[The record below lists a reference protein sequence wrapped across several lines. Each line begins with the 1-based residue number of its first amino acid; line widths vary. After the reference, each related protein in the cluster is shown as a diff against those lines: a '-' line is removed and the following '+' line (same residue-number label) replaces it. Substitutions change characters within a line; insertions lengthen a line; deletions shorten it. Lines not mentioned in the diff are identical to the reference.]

1 MSDPALSPAPVQ
13 EAKPAPTPSKIFRV
27 FFGIGITSFGG
38 GLVAYLQDEI
48 VGKQK
53 WMTEDDFLAAL
64 EIGQTLPGLNSA
76 NVAIIAGRKLAGP
89 RGSLAALLGLV
100 LPGAVI
106 LCILGVLYERFHKNP
121 DVAAALAGIAAA
133 AVGLLLQVT
142 LKIGKKQFL
151 RPLDLFFV
159 IVTFVLS
166 GILHVSLVAV
176 LFIVAPLAIMLYR
189 PRNNK
194 APTP

>member
-13 EAKPAPTPSKIFRV
+13 EEKPAPTPAKIFRV

>member
-1 MSDPALSPAPVQ
+1 MSDPA
-13 EAKPAPTPSKIFRV
+13 PTPKKIFRV

-142 LKIGKKQFL
+142 LKIGKKQLL
-151 RPLDLFFV
+151 RPLDLLFV

-176 LFIVAPLAIMLYR
+176 LFLVAPIAVMLYR
-189 PRNNK
+189 PRSNK

>member
-1 MSDPALSPAPVQ
+1 MSDPAVTSAATPAPN
-13 EAKPAPTPSKIFRV
+13 PTTIFRV
-27 FFGIGITSFGG
+27 FFEIGITSFGG

-53 WMTEDDFLAAL
+53 WMTEEEFLAAL

-100 LPGAVI
+100 LPGVVI

-142 LKIGKKQFL
+142 LKIGKNQFL
-151 RPLDLFFV
+151 RPLDLLFV

-189 PRNNK
+189 PRSNK
-194 APTP
+194 VPTHG